1 MTEAA
6 ANPERV
12 GDLSGAEFGDRLAA
26 GIGLGIGPFAA
37 KIRVEVPWL
46 ATHLYELYRDYPL
59 ITEPAVYSFHA
70 RLVQLRSLGGLGRR
84 RVRFSVDG
92 RVPHEDM
99 PAEHALPVL
108 EWGVNL
114 VVALRSHSFLMLHAA
129 VVELDGAAML
139 LPATPGAGKTTLCAG
154 LTLAGWRLFSDE
166 FGLLRPGTRD
176 LLPVPRPLALKNES
190 IGVIHGFDPEAYIG
204 PETPGTRKGTV
215 AHLRPPAQSVKLADR
230 PAPARH
236 IVFPRW
242 NPDVPSTL
250 TEIPKSDAFIQLA
263 TNAFNYDLLGE
274 AGFETVKLLIE
285 GARCLEFEY
294 SDLNNAVPAL
304 TDFVSRD
311 DI

>member
-1 MTEAA
+1 MTRAA
-6 ANPERV
+6 ASPVRV
-12 GDLSGAEFGDRLAA
+12 GDLSAAEFADRLAA
-26 GIGLGIGPFAA
+26 GVGLGIGPFVA
-37 KIRVEVPWL
+37 KICVEVPGL
-46 ATHLYELYRDYPL
+46 AGHLYELYRDYPL
-59 ITEPAVYSFHA
+59 IEEPAVFSFHA
-70 RLVQLRSLGGLGRR
+70 RLIQLNGIGRR

-108 EWGVNL
+108 EWGINL

-129 VVELDGAAML
+129 VVELDDAAML

-154 LTLAGWRLFSDE
+154 LSLAGWRLFSDE
-166 FGLLRPGTRD
+166 FGLLHPGTCD

-190 IGVIHGFDPEAYIG
+190 IGVIRSFDPEAYIG

-215 AHLRPPAQSVKLADR
+215 AHLRPPSQSVQLADS

-250 TEIPKSDAFIQLA
+250 TEIPKSDAFMLLA

-274 AGFETVKLLIE
+274 TGFETVKLLVE

-304 TDFVSRD
+304 TDFVRRD